1 MWDRVHLRVER
12 NLPGVGQNL
21 QDHPLSGCLWEAA
34 ESPESTSVLTQAFA
48 LWKSAHE
55 ELSPD
60 VAAYLI
66 ARPLATENGVG
77 KPKKLIWGIRSA
89 VLQPRRRG
97 QLLLTGPQASDGM
110 RIEPNLLADPMD
122 MNAALTGINFC
133 RELGNSPSRR
143 AVVDRELEPG
153 TLDDE
158 GMEGY
163 LRRTVQTF
171 WHQSCTAKMGNDD
184 MSVVGGDLLVHG
196 VQGLRIADT
205 SVLPRI
211 TTGNTMAPSVVIG
224 ERASAAI
231 RSCHGV

>member
-1 MWDRVHLRVER
+1 M
-12 NLPGVGQNL
+12 
-21 QDHPLSGCLWEAA
+21 
-34 ESPESTSVLTQAFA
+34 
-48 LWKSAHE
+48 
-55 ELSPD
+55 
-60 VAAYLI
+60 
-66 ARPLATENGVG
+66 
-77 KPKKLIWGIRSA
+77 
-89 VLQPRRRG
+89 
-97 QLLLTGPQASDGM
+97 
-110 RIEPNLLADPMD
+110 
-122 MNAALTGINFC
+122 
-133 RELGNSPSRR
+133 R

-158 GMEGY
+158 GMVGY

-224 ERASAAI
+224 ERAPPYEPAMASNASGSP
-231 RSCHGV
+231 RPGVDWAPHA

>member
-1 MWDRVHLRVER
+1 M
-12 NLPGVGQNL
+12 
-21 QDHPLSGCLWEAA
+21 
-34 ESPESTSVLTQAFA
+34 LTQAIA
-48 LWKSAHE
+48 LWKSAPE
-55 ELSPD
+55 KLAPD

-66 ARPLATENGVG
+66 ARPLATEKRGGRQKNM
-77 KPKKLIWGIRSA
+77 IWGIRSA
-89 VLQPRRRG
+89 LLQPRSRG
-97 QLLLTGPQASDGM
+97 QLLLTGPHASDGM
-110 RIEPNLLADPMD
+110 RIEPNLLSGPMD
-122 MNAALTGINFC
+122 GIAALTALKFC
-133 RELGNSPSRR
+133 RGLGKSPSMRGFLG
-143 AVVDRELEPG
+143 RELEPG
-153 TLDDE
+153 ELDDA

-171 WHQSCTAKMGNDD
+171 WHQSSTAKMGKDD

-196 VQGLRIADT
+196 VQRLRIADA